1 MLWIWIAWFAL
12 QSVCFR
18 AEAATLPATAE
29 QRSKAADSIMSK
41 VILFAPLY
49 ENIIGSYKAELYIKG
64 KARIKKQNRLLRFI
78 PTMFRIKKGVKEYLM
93 ETYSDLHF
101 TAPDI
106 YDQKVKASI
115 GTTSELWDLD
125 GRLLEYFYI
134 NIYASSLLY
143 DKLLSPLA
151 TNAKK
156 YYVYQLDSIWGLPHN
171 RQYKIR
177 FTPKSKS
184 FQLVKGYIIVT
195 DNVWSIREIRFAGSS
210 EYLRFDNLVTMGSVG
225 EADEFLPVKSEF
237 DATFKLLGNIVDG
250 HYLATLNY
258 KNIIQS
264 QPEINAWKKARG
276 KSKYDLTESYT
287 LLCDTNSHSKDTTY
301 FSQLRPVPLTAAED
315 SLYKSFF
322 QKKDTVRKKK
332 IKNEKLRKR
341 LEFWGEI
348 GDALISRY
356 TVDLNKI
363 GSVRC
368 SPIINPLLMSYSG
381 SNGFSYRQEFKYNRI
396 FTGDRLLR
404 IVPKI
409 GYNFTRKEFYWSI
422 NSDFYY
428 WPQKR
433 ASLHLSVGNG
443 NRIYSSDVLDD
454 LKAIPDS
461 LFDFNQIHLDYFK
474 DLYFNL
480 RHTWEIVNGLTLDIG
495 LSVHR
500 RTEVEKSKFV
510 PLYPNSP
517 PVTRND
523 VPAAP
528 SIPGFDASILS
539 KFRHTY
545 SSFAPRVKVIWTPG
559 QYYYMNGK
567 RKVNLNSKYPTV
579 SVEWERGINGVFN
592 STGNYERIEADY
604 QHAIHLGLMSSFYYR
619 FGWGAFTRQKEVY
632 FVDFSNFTR
641 SNLPVGWN
649 DEIGGVFQLL
659 DGRWYN
665 SSREY
670 VRAHAMY
677 EAPFLLLKHLMK
689 YTQYV
694 LNERLYF
701 NALVVPHLKPYIEV
715 GYGIGTHI
723 FDFGLFASFAN
734 WQYQSIGCKF
744 TFELFNR

>member
-1 MLWIWIAWFAL
+1 MA
-12 QSVCFR
+12 
-18 AEAATLPATAE
+18 ATAE
-29 QRSKAADSIMSK
+29 TRSKAADSIMSK

-64 KARIKKQNRLLRFI
+64 KANIRKQNRLLRFI

-101 TAPDI
+101 TAPNI

-151 TNAKK
+151 ANAKK
-156 YYVYQLDSIWGLPHN
+156 YYVYQLDSVWGPPHN

-177 FTPKSKS
+177 FTPKTKS
-184 FQLVKGYIIVT
+184 IQLVKGYMTVT
-195 DNVWSIREIRFAGSS
+195 DNVWSIREIRFAGNS
-210 EYLRFDNLVTMGSVG
+210 EYLRFDNLVQMGDVG

-237 DATFKLLGNIVDG
+237 DATFKLLGNVVDG

-264 QPEINAWKKARG
+264 YPEESAWKKE
-276 KSKYDLTESYT
+276 KEKNPYDLSDSYT
-287 LLCDTNSHSKDTTY
+287 LRCDTNAHSKDTAY
-301 FSQLRPVPLTAAED
+301 FATLRPLPLTTHED
-315 SLYKSFF
+315 SLYQNFF
-322 QKKDTVRKKK
+322 QRKDTVGKKK
-332 IKNEKLRKR
+332 IKNEILRKR

-404 IVPKI
+404 VVPKI
-409 GYNFTRKEFYWSI
+409 GYNFTRKEFYWSV

-454 LKAIPDS
+454 LKSIPDS
-461 LFDFNQIHLDYFK
+461 LFDFDQIHLDYFT
-474 DLYFNL
+474 DLFFNL
-480 RHTWEIVNGLTLDIG
+480 KHSWEIVNGLTLDIG

-510 PLYPNSP
+510 PIYPDTP

-523 VPAAP
+523 TPTLP
-528 SIPGFDASILS
+528 TIPGFDPNILS

-545 SSFAPRVKVIWTPG
+545 SSFAPRIKLTWTPG

-567 RKVNLNSKYPTV
+567 RKVNLTSKYPTV
-579 SVEWERGINGVFN
+579 SLEWERGISGVFN
-592 STGNYERIEADY
+592 STGNYERLEADY
-604 QHAIHLGLMSSFYYR
+604 QHAIHLGLMNNFYYR
-619 FGWGAFTRQKEVY
+619 FGWGAFTKQKEVY
-632 FVDFSNFTR
+632 FVDFNNFTR

-670 VRAHAMY
+670 LRAHAMY

-694 LNERLYF
+694 LNERLYL
-701 NALVVPHLKPYIEV
+701 NLLAVPHLKPYIEL
-715 GYGIGTHI
+715 GYGIGTHV